1 MVLLCQLVSE
11 DHMIKKLSYMD
22 RSPSRLVTIVSSL
35 VAIGIIVVILLVCH
49 MISQDHVI
57 IWSCD
62 FMRHLHGK
70 SQPCQV
76 W

>member
-11 DHMIKKLSYMD
+11 DHMIKKLSCMG
-22 RSPSRLVTIVSSL
+22 RSLSGLVTIVSGF
-35 VAIGIIVVILLVCH
+35 VAKGIVVVMLLVCH

-62 FMRHLHGK
+62 FTGETSAR
-70 SQPCQV
+70 
-76 W
+76 